1 MSKKKSYM
9 DRQNLIAEGFFS
21 NLFKIFKQYPE
32 LKKNRKIQRDIRDL
46 NKNVDSLEQMMNA
59 ELKKFGSNKKIKLN
73 PYKLT
78 DFIKG
83 V

>member
-46 NKNVDSLEQMMNA
+46 NKNDEC
-59 ELKKFGSNKKIKLN
+59 
-73 PYKLT
+73 
-78 DFIKG
+78 
-83 V
+83 